1 MINLETLPDKSWGWK
16 LKIGFK
22 RDLHVAAPSER
33 QSQKIQLE
41 MFIVCAPSD
50 NVTQPVPSMQS
61 LIQAEH
67 RLRSELVEHARVRV
81 LACDRLTRSHSLARV
96 GKKWTL
102 LCVLTPASLPQQIK
116 TCLSLSGCLSPAD
129 PIHQH
134 YKGAQA
140 ASRSAQFP
148 PAVMK
153 YQNRSER
160 GHPHTCKEMI

>member
-1 MINLETLPDKSWGWK
+1 MGPACRGAIWTTIPENPTCHVYRLCSVTQRDAAGSQYVKSDPG
-16 LKIGFK
+16 
-22 RDLHVAAPSER
+22 RAPTR
-33 QSQKIQLE
+33 QSACSAST
-41 MFIVCAPSD
+41 CARA
-50 NVTQPVPSMQS
+50 TGS
-61 LIQAEH
+61 L
-67 RLRSELVEHARVRV
+67 AR
-81 LACDRLTRSHSLARV
+81 TRSHSPARV